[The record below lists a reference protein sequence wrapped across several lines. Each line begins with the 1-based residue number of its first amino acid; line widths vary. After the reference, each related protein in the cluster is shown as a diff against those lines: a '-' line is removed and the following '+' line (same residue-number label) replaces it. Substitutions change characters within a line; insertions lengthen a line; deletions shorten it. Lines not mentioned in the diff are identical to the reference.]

1 MNKKVILAILSVV
14 IILVASG
21 IGIYTGLRKSNSE
34 KILKIYFLN
43 KTSTDI
49 VTEEREVEGE
59 GNKLLDALVE
69 EILKGPDSGKNKP
82 VVGKNT
88 TVISKKKTDTYLTID
103 FSKEFLRESP
113 TENMLSVYA
122 IARTLCQVEKVTDV
136 MVTVEGE
143 PVKTPDGAT
152 IGYLK
157 NNDINLENDTFT
169 NDSKHITLYFAKKDG
184 SGLAKEVRTI
194 KITDTKPIEWY
205 VITELIKGPVN
216 KDLAATLSQDTE
228 LMAVETAK
236 STCHITFKN
245 FIEKNMSKPDSFES
259 ELAVYSVVNSLL
271 ELEDIG
277 SVRFLFDG
285 KTTEMVGKFNF
296 AEDFKKNSEI
306 VK

>member
-1 MNKKVILAILSVV
+1 MNKKVILAVLSVV

-21 IGIYTGLRKSNSE
+21 LGIYKGFQKNSSE
-34 KILKIYFLN
+34 KTLKIYFLN
-43 KTSTDI
+43 KTATDI
-49 VTEEREVEGE
+49 VTEERHMDGD
-59 GNKLLDALVE
+59 NDKLLDLLIE

-88 TVISKKKTDTYLTID
+88 VVKSKKKTDTYITVD
-103 FSKEFLRESP
+103 FSKEFLRESD

-122 IARTLCQVEKVTDV
+122 ISRTLCQVEKVTDV

-169 NDSKHITLYFAKKDG
+169 NDSKNITLYFAKKDG

-205 VITELIKGPVN
+205 VVAELIKGPVN
-216 KDLAATLSQDTE
+216 KDLKGTLSKDTE

-285 KTTEMVGKFNF
+285 KTAEMVGKFNF
-296 AEDFKKNSEI
+296 SEDFKKNSEI
-306 VK
+306 IR

>member
-1 MNKKVILAILSVV
+1 MNKKVILAVLSVV

-21 IGIYTGLRKSNSE
+21 LGIYKGFQKDDLE
-34 KILKIYFLN
+34 KTLKIYFLN

-49 VTEEREVEGE
+49 VTEDRVVDRSDD
-59 GNKLLDALVE
+59 KLLDLLIE
-69 EILKGPDSGKNKP
+69 EILKGPDSGKHMP

-88 TVISKKKTDTYLTID
+88 VVKSKKKTDTYLTID
-103 FSKEFLRESP
+103 FSKEFLRESD

-122 IARTLCQVEKVTDV
+122 VARTLCQVEKVTDV

-169 NDSKHITLYFAKKDG
+169 NDSKNITLYFAKKDG

-205 VITELIKGPVN
+205 VVAELIKGPVN
-216 KDLAATLSQDTE
+216 KDLKGTLSKDTE

-245 FIEKNMSKPDSFES
+245 FIEKNMSKPDGFES

-285 KTTEMVGKFNF
+285 KTAEMVGKFNF
-296 AEDFKKNSEI
+296 SEEFGKNSDI
-306 VK
+306 IK

>member
-1 MNKKVILAILSVV
+1 MNKKVILAVLSVV

-21 IGIYTGLRKSNSE
+21 LGIYKGFQKNSSE
-34 KILKIYFLN
+34 KTLKIYFLN
-43 KTSTDI
+43 KTATDI
-49 VTEEREVEGE
+49 VTEERHMDGD
-59 GNKLLDALVE
+59 NDKLLDLLIE

-88 TVISKKKTDTYLTID
+88 VVKSKKKTDTYITVD
-103 FSKEFLRESP
+103 FSKEFLRESD

-122 IARTLCQVEKVTDV
+122 ISRTLCQVEKVTDV

-169 NDSKHITLYFAKKDG
+169 NDSKNITLYFAKKDG

-205 VITELIKGPVN
+205 VVAELIKGPVN
-216 KDLAATLSQDTE
+216 KDLKGTLSKDTE

-285 KTTEMVGKFNF
+285 KTAEMVGRFNF
-296 AEDFKKNSEI
+296 SEEFGKNSEI
-306 VK
+306 IK

>member
-1 MNKKVILAILSVV
+1 MNKKVILAVLSVV

-21 IGIYTGLRKSNSE
+21 LGIYKGFQKNSSE
-34 KILKIYFLN
+34 KTLKIYFLN
-43 KTSTDI
+43 KTATDI
-49 VTEEREVEGE
+49 VTEERHMDGD
-59 GNKLLDALVE
+59 NDKLLDLLIE

-88 TVISKKKTDTYLTID
+88 VVKSKKKTDTYITVD
-103 FSKEFLRESP
+103 FSKEFLRESD

-122 IARTLCQVEKVTDV
+122 ISRTLCQVEKVTDV

-169 NDSKHITLYFAKKDG
+169 NDSKNITLYFAKKDG

-205 VITELIKGPVN
+205 VVAELIKGPVN
-216 KDLAATLSQDTE
+216 KDLKGTLSKDTE

-271 ELEDIG
+271 ELEDVG

-285 KTTEMVGKFNF
+285 KTAEMVGKFNF
-296 AEDFKKNSEI
+296 SEEFGKNSDI
-306 VK
+306 IK

>member
-1 MNKKVILAILSVV
+1 MNKKVILAVLSVV

-21 IGIYTGLRKSNSE
+21 LGIYKGFQKNSSE
-34 KILKIYFLN
+34 KTLKIYFLN
-43 KTSTDI
+43 KTATDI
-49 VTEEREVEGE
+49 VTEDRHMDGD
-59 GNKLLDALVE
+59 NDKLLDLLIE

-88 TVISKKKTDTYLTID
+88 VVKSKKKTDTYITVD
-103 FSKEFLRESP
+103 FSKEFLRESD

-122 IARTLCQVEKVTDV
+122 ISRTLCQVEKVTDV

-169 NDSKHITLYFAKKDG
+169 NDSKNITLYFAKKDG

-205 VITELIKGPVN
+205 VVAELIKGPVN
-216 KDLAATLSQDTE
+216 KDLKGTLSKDTE

-271 ELEDIG
+271 ELEDVG

-285 KTTEMVGKFNF
+285 KTAEMVGKFNF
-296 AEDFKKNSEI
+296 SEEFGKNSDI
-306 VK
+306 IK

>member
-1 MNKKVILAILSVV
+1 MNKKVILAVLSVV

-21 IGIYTGLRKSNSE
+21 LGIYKGFQKNSSE
-34 KILKIYFLN
+34 KTLKIYFLN
-43 KTSTDI
+43 KTATDI
-49 VTEEREVEGE
+49 VTEERHMDGD
-59 GNKLLDALVE
+59 NDKLLDLLIE

-88 TVISKKKTDTYLTID
+88 VVKSKKKTDTYITVD
-103 FSKEFLRESP
+103 FSKEFLRESD

-122 IARTLCQVEKVTDV
+122 ISRTLCQVEKVTDV

-169 NDSKHITLYFAKKDG
+169 NDSKNITLYFAKKDG

-205 VITELIKGPVN
+205 VVAELIKGPVN
-216 KDLAATLSQDTE
+216 KDLKGTLSKDTE

-285 KTTEMVGKFNF
+285 KTAEMVGKFNF
-296 AEDFKKNSEI
+296 SEEFGKNSEI
-306 VK
+306 IK

>member
-1 MNKKVILAILSVV
+1 MNKKVILAVLSVV

-21 IGIYTGLRKSNSE
+21 LGIYKGFQKNSSE
-34 KILKIYFLN
+34 KTLKIYFLN
-43 KTSTDI
+43 KTATDI
-49 VTEEREVEGE
+49 VTEERHMDGD
-59 GNKLLDALVE
+59 NDKLLDLLIE

-88 TVISKKKTDTYLTID
+88 VVKSKKKTDTYITVD
-103 FSKEFLRESP
+103 FSKEFLRESD

-122 IARTLCQVEKVTDV
+122 ISRTLCQVEKVTDV

-169 NDSKHITLYFAKKDG
+169 NDSKNITLYFAKKDG

-205 VITELIKGPVN
+205 VVAELIKGPVN
-216 KDLAATLSQDTE
+216 KDLKGTLSKDTE

-285 KTTEMVGKFNF
+285 KTAEMVGKFNF
-296 AEDFKKNSEI
+296 SEEFGKNSEI
-306 VK
+306 IR